1 MPVTGNRRRQQMA
14 TIYDLSTGRI
24 ISENTGVTSI
34 ENYADL
40 PEYEIALQS
49 VRQAHTP
56 ARRPA
61 VDEYMCLIQELLK
74 KL

>member
-1 MPVTGNRRRQQMA
+1 MA